1 MTSPS
6 RKITATLLAAA
17 GLSSLSPMQQGAAL
31 LTAAGAALW
40 ASPALAT
47 NNIPGVGT
55 IVKKNPGPGC
65 LMSPGKDS
73 SAEPSR
79 TGCVIAPSDA
89 NGETRLTGLEPGT
102 YSVRLVEGAEETMM
116 KVGDDGKLA
125 FVAYEDIK
133 TAEPQRRKVQTKQ
146 LKAYRNGEQ
155 PVARRWAEQIAFDGN
170 CDEPG
175 KCPPWGNPRLALDL
189 NSANADQ
196 LMRGTSNSPDTAKV
210 IIADREKNGAFKGIE
225 DFAQR
230 VCPIADV
237 DFSQTSIRMG
247 DLVVILTPR
256 AGDKGGVPGFQCT
269 RADEGRF
276 NLFGKKHNYVGHVT
290 LLR

>member
-210 IIADREKNGAFKGIE
+210 IIADREMVRSRASKTSPSGCA
-225 DFAQR
+225 R
-230 VCPIADV
+230 LP
-237 DFSQTSIRMG
+237 TSISARPQSG
-247 DLVVILTPR
+247 WATLSSFLPR
-256 AGDKGGVPGFQCT
+256 VLATKAGFPASNAPAPMKAGSTFSARNT
-269 RADEGRF
+269 TTSA
-276 NLFGKKHNYVGHVT
+276 T
-290 LLR
+290 